1 MYRNKDQVSHFLF
14 VFSFML
20 AVTISLAQT
29 RKSEGRVVNTTLQD
43 NHIEL
48 TKDALLAALRHP
60 NSSVR
65 SASAL
70 RLAVNGEKDAI
81 PSILEALAIETFPG
95 TRMSL
100 ASAAMKLGAE
110 EGAVALKNMCGDQ
123 SWSAVLRM
131 SAAWAM
137 LVESREDCLGN
148 VLEVIR
154 FHDDGQATSQ
164 ALNLLTWFKR
174 APVGDMQEVRN
185 LVRMSLRS
193 TDPDVRMKA
202 SYVLR
207 KWGDSSAMEDVR
219 SALAVEHDETARE
232 VLARDLKALQ
242 ENQANSPAKA
252 K

>member
-1 MYRNKDQVSHFLF
+1 MKRKLLYVVFGFVLGVAISPAQV
-14 VFSFML
+14 
-20 AVTISLAQT
+20 I
-29 RKSEGRVVNTTLQD
+29 EGNPVWGTTLQD
-43 NHIEL
+43 HHIAL
-48 TKDALLAALRHP
+48 TKDALVSALSNP
-60 NSSVR
+60 VSGVR
-65 SASAL
+65 SAAAL
-70 RLAVNGEKDAI
+70 ALAAQGEKDAV
-81 PSILEALAIETFPG
+81 PSILLALAAETFPG
-95 TRMSL
+95 TRIHL
-100 ASAAMKLGAE
+100 ATAASKLGAD
-110 EGAVALKNMCGDQ
+110 EGVAALKTMCGDQ

-137 LVESREDCLGN
+137 LVAGREDCLSN

-164 ALNLLTWFKR
+164 DLNLLTWFKR
-174 APVGDMQEVRN
+174 APVREMPEVRN

>member
-1 MYRNKDQVSHFLF
+1 MKPKPLYIA
-14 VFSFML
+14 FSFML
-20 AVTISLAQT
+20 GVTISLAQT
-29 RKSEGRVVNTTLQD
+29 RDNDKRMGDTTLQD
-43 NHIEL
+43 HHIAL
-48 TKDALLAALRHP
+48 TKDALLAALHHP
-60 NSSVR
+60 DSSVR

-70 RLAVNGEKDAI
+70 LLAVNGEKDAI
-81 PSILEALAIETFPG
+81 PSILEALATETFPG
-95 TRMSL
+95 ARIHL
-100 ASAAMKLGAE
+100 AYAAAKLGGD
-110 EGAVALKNMCGDQ
+110 EGVAALKSMCGDR

-137 LVESREDCLGN
+137 LVAGREDCLSN
-148 VLEVIR
+148 VLDVIR

-164 ALNLLTWFKR
+164 ALNLLTCFKH
-174 APVGDMQEVRN
+174 APVREMQEVRN